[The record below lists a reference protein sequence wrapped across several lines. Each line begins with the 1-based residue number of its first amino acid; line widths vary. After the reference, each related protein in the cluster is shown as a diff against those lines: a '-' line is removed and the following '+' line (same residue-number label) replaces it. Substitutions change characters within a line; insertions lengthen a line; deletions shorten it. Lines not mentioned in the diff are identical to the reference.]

1 MFARAKCR
9 TQNGNGLKRASRPK
23 KTVPIHKN
31 EWVST
36 ISDLSV
42 HKLTP
47 AEVSY
52 RRESR
57 KSHNKV
63 VAQWEMREKALRE
76 RFRHTGGSPLDKDSQ
91 RIIREVFS
99 EKLLLQ
105 DILARSDKTLAAV
118 NELFGDPQGRH
129 IGQPSVTMAPN
140 SDSPIF
146 RGSTEPSPCS
156 DSFSGQ
162 QALTEPEDEYYS
174 ASDEEPAVG
183 RPFQSKMKMLV
194 GRSPRQRGRHA
205 VNECTPARAPL
216 QTALNASTVV
226 QRLRSRHDRSEKAD
240 EESFLLLS
248 QVLNP
253 DISPRQTGNGHS
265 SRSRKQGGKTA
276 HFSDSSSVASSHGQ
290 KSSLGLMQSM
300 LAQVE
305 RELDSLSPQTST
317 QGRRQPTEGLTGF
330 SLALVSILARLV
342 GTIKERQ
349 HDVETAIEE
358 RRKLE
363 ETLREQRGLIDALTA
378 ETMTLREET
387 SFLQAE
393 LKQRTAQMERK
404 LDSAV
409 SAMATHINQRQGTHV
424 IATVQ
429 QPVLEQPPVSIIPTI
444 QVSSLGQGD
453 VWRTIPE
460 PEQSSNKLQ
469 AHNSSSNFMSQISP
483 DSELAELRRLKDAIS
498 AQLSRVERVAKSP
511 GASSEQ
517 RCSGSGE
524 ISQNAANDNTAAC
537 GVQQRLLELNR
548 QSTVARERLLDLIE
562 LQKRNTCAG
571 VSPSGSPVPPSAFSP
586 QHSDGNPDGSPPM
599 RPENRR
605 STGSQVHF
613 RHYEEA
619 QRDRSAQPRDKQQ
632 VHRQSWFALSAHV
645 Q

>member
-1 MFARAKCR
+1 MFARAKGR
-9 TQNGNGLKRASRPK
+9 AQNGNGLKRAIRPK
-23 KTVPIHKN
+23 KTTPIHKN

-36 ISDLSV
+36 VSDLSV
-42 HKLTP
+42 HKMTP
-47 AEVSY
+47 AELNY

-63 VAQWEMREKALRE
+63 VAQWEMREKALRD

-118 NELFGDPQGRH
+118 NELFGDPQYKH
-129 IGQPSVTMAPN
+129 IGQPSITMAPN

-146 RGSTEPSPCS
+146 RGSTEPSPRS
-156 DSFSGQ
+156 ESVYGQ
-162 QALTEPEDEYYS
+162 QAEPEDEYYS
-174 ASDEEPAVG
+174 ESDEEPAVG
-183 RPFQSKMKMLV
+183 RPFQSKMKILV

-205 VNECTPARAPL
+205 VNECTPARTPV
-216 QTALNASTVV
+216 QNALNASEVV
-226 QRLRSRHDRSEKAD
+226 QRLRSRCDRSEKAD
-240 EESFLLLS
+240 EQSFLLLS

-265 SRSRKQGGKTA
+265 SRSRKQSGKTA
-276 HFSDSSSVASSHGQ
+276 HFTDSSSVASSHGQ
-290 KSSLGLMQSM
+290 KSSLSLLQSM

-305 RELDSLSPQTST
+305 HELDSLSPQTST
-317 QGRRQPTEGLTGF
+317 QGQPQPAEGLTGF

-349 HDVETAIEE
+349 HEVETGIEE

-393 LKQRTAQMERK
+393 FKQRTAQLERK

-409 SAMATHINQRQGTHV
+409 SAMATHINQRQGADV

-429 QPVLEQPPVSIIPTI
+429 QPISEKPPVSTIPTI
-444 QVSSLGQGD
+444 QVSSAGEGD
-453 VWRTIPE
+453 VRRTIPE
-460 PEQSSNKLQ
+460 PEQNSSNKLQ
-469 AHNSSSNFMSQISP
+469 AHNSSSNFRSQISP
-483 DSELAELRRLKDAIS
+483 DDELAELRRLKDAIS

-511 GASSEQ
+511 
-517 RCSGSGE
+517 E
-524 ISQNAANDNTAAC
+524 IGHNVANVNTAAC

-548 QSTVARERLLDLIE
+548 QSTAARERLLDLIE
-562 LQKRNTCAG
+562 LQKRNICAG

-619 QRDRSAQPRDKQQ
+619 QRDGSAQPRDKQNQ
-632 VHRQSWFALSAHV
+632 QSWFALSAHV